1 MERRKQAIGACFSGN
16 SKLNRALL
24 RALVAILLASLA
36 GCGVAPSSPPKT
48 ILDGEAAAVSFDQIK
63 QEVDDLYAAQPGI
76 LSFAAR
82 GVAYT
87 PETRDKVLKVCNDGG
102 LAGDEAQRESQRV
115 LACAPLILFFYQ
127 YGKEHNAPAAIDVA
141 QHIYWFATSHNSTTS
156 SQALTDLLKSWE
168 IE

>member
-1 MERRKQAIGACFSGN
+1 M
-16 SKLNRALL
+16 NRAPLL
-24 RALVAILLASLA
+24 TLIAILLASLA
-36 GCGVAPSSPPKT
+36 GCGVTPSSLPKT
-48 ILDGEAAAVSFDQIK
+48 ILNGEAAPVSFDQIK
-63 QEVDDLYAAQPGI
+63 REVGDLYTAQPGI
-76 LSFAAR
+76 LSFATR
-82 GVAYT
+82 GVTYT

-102 LAGDEAQRESQRV
+102 LAGDDAQRESQRV

-141 QHIYWFATSHNSTTS
+141 QHIYWFARSQNSTTS